1 MKDKELKGAVVSKK
15 TTKREPPPAKPP
27 IRWTGVMF
35 AFAANILLVTLMDG
49 LVRTLQLNTTFEVL
63 ATLVSPL
70 AVGTLTAFYV
80 RERGGIHAFIG
91 GMASIPV
98 LALLIFGG
106 VWPPAVLAGAFCTMG
121 GAITEVLTRK
131 NRQ

>member
-1 MKDKELKGAVVSKK
+1 LSKK
-15 TTKREPPPAKPP
+15 TAKRQPLAPPVKSP
-27 IRWTGVMF
+27 IRWTGVVF
-35 AFAANILLVTLMDG
+35 AFATNILLVTLMDG
-49 LVRTLQLNTTFEVL
+49 LVRTLELSTTFEVL

-70 AVGTLTAFYV
+70 AVGALTAFYV
-80 RERGGIHAFIG
+80 GERGGMHAFIG

-106 VWPPAVLAGAFCTMG
+106 VWPPAVLAGAFCAMG